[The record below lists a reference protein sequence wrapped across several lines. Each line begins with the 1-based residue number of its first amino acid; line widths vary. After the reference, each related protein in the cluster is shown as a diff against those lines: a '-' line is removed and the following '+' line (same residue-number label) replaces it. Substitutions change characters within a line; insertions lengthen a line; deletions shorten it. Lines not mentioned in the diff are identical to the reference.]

1 MESTREELNRL
12 YRQLDEKAREYIS
25 SMTRLHDGFK
35 IDTGFYNG
43 HYHKNAEGNYQSDSY
58 PIPVISVRGLCDI
71 EIDFDGISITSK
83 LSKKQLVN
91 FDWNTFGTVGFEVYG
106 VNDYLKD
113 YGDNRSSA
121 EIRKAVQDSE
131 EKEFFIS
138 FYAPL
143 SESGEEVMKFL
154 RRLHKIGFY
163 Y

>member
-1 MESTREELNRL
+1 MESTREQLNRL

-25 SMTRLHDGFK
+25 KMTRLHGDFK
-35 IDTGFYNG
+35 IESGFYNG

-58 PIPVISVRGLCDI
+58 PIPVISVKGLCDI
-71 EIDFDGISITSK
+71 EIDFDAISITSK
-83 LSKKQLVN
+83 LSKEQIMG
-91 FDWNTFGTVGFEVYG
+91 FDWNILGKVKFEVYG
-106 VNDYLKD
+106 VDDYLRD
-113 YGDNRSSA
+113 YGDNYSSG
-121 EIRKAVQDSE
+121 EIGKAVLDSA

-154 RRLHKIGFY
+154 RRLQNSGFY